1 MKEYIEALGA
11 AVILSALIDML
22 VPEGG
27 FRKYCR
33 LVCGFMVIAVMLSPL
48 TGQISFIDL
57 GGQTVDAEA
66 AELEAR
72 ARILMEHKSN
82 LERIIEEEIPGSE
95 AHVEVD
101 GEGNVTRVTMEGV
114 EDETAAREYIREAMG
129 VEGSG
134 VRINENKGT
143 AER

>member
-27 FRKYCR
+27 FKKYCR
-33 LVCGFMVIAVMLSPL
+33 LVCGFMVIAVMLSPI
-48 TGQISFIDL
+48 TGQMTDIYFD
-57 GGQTVDAEA
+57 GQTIDAEA

-72 ARILMEHKSN
+72 ARVLMEHRSN
-82 LERIIEEEIPGSE
+82 LEKIIESEIPGSE

-101 GEGNVTRVTMEGV
+101 GEGNVTRVTIEGA
-114 EDETAAREYIREAMG
+114 EDEAAAREYIREAMG
-129 VEGSG
+129 VEGSS

-143 AER
+143 DEG